1 MGYCYKPKY
10 KDRKTGGYLE
20 SSVWWIKYYQNG
32 KPIRESS
39 GSDKETAAKDL
50 LKTREGDVVRGVPIT
65 PKVGRMKFSELAE
78 DVVNDYKANGR
89 RTLNDLESRLKLHI
103 NPVFGEMRAATI
115 ATSRI
120 TKFIA
125 DRRAAEAS
133 NGEINR
139 ELTVIKRAFSLGIQS
154 GKILFRP
161 HIPML
166 KENNVRQGF
175 FEPDQFKA
183 VIEKLQGYRR
193 EPLRPVFR
201 FAYITGWRIRS
212 EVWKLQWRHVD
223 FEASTV
229 TLDPGTTKNDE
240 GRVFPFTLELRELL
254 EAQRAETDA
263 VEKKKGMVCPWVFH
277 RNGNPIRECKRAWA
291 TACIAAGLP
300 GKIQHDFRRTAVRNL
315 VRAGIPE
322 AVAMKM
328 TGHKTRSVFERYNIV
343 SPGDLT
349 EAARKLDIAAG
360 KVTGKVEAETP
371 NRKGLSLAK

>member
-1 MGYCYKPKY
+1 MGSIYKRG
-10 KDRKTGGYLE
+10 DIF
-20 SSVWWIKYYQNG
+20 WIKYYRNG
-32 KPIRESS
+32 RPLRESS
-39 GSDKETAAKDL
+39 GSEKETEAKTL
-50 LKTREGDVVRGVPIT
+50 LKMREGDVVRGVPVT
-65 PKVGRMKFSELAE
+65 PKIGRVKFSELAE
-78 DVVNDYKANGR
+78 DMKNDYSANGR
-89 RTLNDLESRLKLHI
+89 RTLNDLKTRLKLHLI
-103 NPVFGEMRAATI
+103 PVFGEMRAAAI
-115 ATSRI
+115 DTSRI

-125 DRRAAEAS
+125 DRQAAEAS

-154 GKILFRP
+154 GKIMFRP

-175 FEPDQFKA
+175 FEREQFRS
-183 VIEKLQGYRR
+183 VLGKLSGYGR
-193 EPLRPVFR
+193 EPLAPVFR
-201 FAYITGWRIRS
+201 FAYITGWRMRS
-212 EVWKLQWRHVD
+212 EVWRLQWRNVD
-223 FEASTV
+223 FEAGTV

-240 GRVFPFTLELRELL
+240 GRVFPFTVELREIL
-254 EAQRAETDA
+254 ESQRAATDA

-277 RNGNPIRECKRAWA
+277 RDGKPIRECKRAWA

-343 SPGDLT
+343 SPGDLA
-349 EAARKLDIAAG
+349 EAGRKLDIAAG
-360 KVTGKVEAETP
+360 KITGTITGTMEQEKA
-371 NRKGLSLAK
+371 NRKGLTLAK